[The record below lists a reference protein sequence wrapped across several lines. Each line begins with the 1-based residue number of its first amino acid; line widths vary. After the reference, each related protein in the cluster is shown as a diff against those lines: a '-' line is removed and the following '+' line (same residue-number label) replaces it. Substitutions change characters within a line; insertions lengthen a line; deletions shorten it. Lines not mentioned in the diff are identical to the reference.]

1 MNRETIPSLGLEK
14 DFMVIHYKE
23 GQSNFE
29 PKKDSFRLTNGAFIL
44 GLKGKLTLSIN
55 LTSYEVTANT
65 LLTIIPHH
73 IVQGHSVSDGFEGY
87 IVLFTPTFA
96 ADINLFRS
104 NLPFMTEMRYSP
116 LVDLNENDCRLF
128 TDFCKFFSTI
138 EGNELVG
145 NSPEVRKGLLTSL
158 LYTLGALYRRQLP
171 QSPSEKQSR
180 ANIIF
185 KKFLAL
191 LVEHYTHERSV
202 AFYASKLCIT
212 PKYLGTICREVSSKM
227 ATDIIASAVIL
238 DAKAKL
244 HDSDLTVQEISNSLN
259 FPNASFFGRYFK
271 RHTGY
276 SPMQYR
282 ETI

>member
-1 MNRETIPSLGLEK
+1 MNNDIIPTLGLEK
-14 DFMVIHYKE
+14 DFMVIRYPE
-23 GQSNFE
+23 GKRSFE
-29 PKKDSFRLTNGAFIL
+29 PTKDTFRLTNGAFIL
-44 GLKGKLTLSIN
+44 GLRGRLSLSMN
-55 LTSYEVTANT
+55 LTSYDVTGNT

-73 IVQGHSVSDGFEGY
+73 IVQAQSISDDFEGY
-87 IVLFTPTFA
+87 IVLFTPSFA
-96 ADINLFRS
+96 ADTHLLRS
-104 NLPFMTEMRYSP
+104 NLPFMTEMRYNP
-116 LVDLNENDCRLF
+116 LVNLTEDECILF
-128 TDFCKFFSTI
+128 TNFCRFFYDI
-138 EGNELVG
+138 EGNELIG

-171 QSPSEKQSR
+171 QVPAEKQSR

-202 AFYASKLCIT
+202 AFYAGELCIT

-238 DAKAKL
+238 DAKTKL
-244 HDSDLTVQEISNSLN
+244 HNSDLTVQEISNSLN

-276 SPMQYR
+276 SPVQYR
-282 ETI
+282 ERI

>member
-14 DFMVIHYKE
+14 DFMVIHYQK
-23 GQSNFE
+23 GLNSFE

-44 GLKGKLTLSIN
+44 GLKGKLTLSVN
-55 LTSYEVTANT
+55 LTSYEITADT

-73 IVQGHSVSDGFEGY
+73 IVQGHSVSDDFDGY

-96 ADINLFRS
+96 ADINLLRS
-104 NLPFMTEMRYSP
+104 NLPFMTEMRYNP
-116 LVDLNENDCRLF
+116 LVKLSNSECKLF
-128 TDFCKFFSTI
+128 TNFCQFFSDI
-138 EGNELVG
+138 ESNELVG

-171 QSPSEKQSR
+171 QLPSKKQSR

-185 KKFLAL
+185 KKFLSL

-202 AFYASKLCIT
+202 AFYANELCIT
-212 PKYLGTICREVSSKM
+212 PKYLGAICREVSSKL

-276 SPMQYR
+276 SPIQYR
-282 ETI
+282 ENI